1 LVLRGCHSEPLPT
14 EAPAYSVKSTLHEL
28 AFFLEPQSWEGRSSE
43 VIKYVGEYLGQF
55 RRKKRLNAM
64 TAAQHAG
71 LILSRIEGLERGNPL
86 RRGVKFS
93 DYLVYAAF
101 LGVSLKDLFV
111 EAGQQCTKQGGP

>member
-1 LVLRGCHSEPLPT
+1 M
-14 EAPAYSVKSTLHEL
+14 LHEL

-43 VIKYVGEYLGQF
+43 VIKCVGAYLSLF

-64 TAAQHAG
+64 TAAQHTG

-86 RRGVKFS
+86 RRGVKFN
-93 DYLVYAAF
+93 DYWIYAAF

-111 EAGQQCTKQGGP
+111 EAGQQTIKLEGP

>member
-1 LVLRGCHSEPLPT
+1 
-14 EAPAYSVKSTLHEL
+14 
-28 AFFLEPQSWEGRSSE
+28 
-43 VIKYVGEYLGQF
+43 
-55 RRKKRLNAM
+55 M
-64 TAAQHAG
+64 TAAQNTG

-111 EAGQQCTKQGGP
+111 EAGQECKTQESP